1 MSVSV
6 VPESV
11 SPSLL
16 SVRGTAVSV
25 AVKLQ
30 FWSTVAEKT
39 EVEVVASDADGI
51 NAKASAG
58 SAVAAMRLKIIEG
71 GLALPNSEQLR
82 RI

>member
-1 MSVSV
+1 M

-11 SPSLL
+11 SPSSL
-16 SVRGTAVSV
+16 SVSATAVSV

-39 EVEVVASDADGI
+39 VVEVVASDAEGI

-58 SAVAAMRLKIIEG
+58 SAVAAMRLKFIEG

-82 RI
+82 RS

>member
-1 MSVSV
+1 M

-16 SVRGTAVSV
+16 SVSATASST

-39 EVEVVASDADGI
+39 VVEVVASDAEGI

-58 SAVAAMRLKIIEG
+58 SAVAAMRLKFIEG

-82 RI
+82 RS